1 MKFNRH
7 NKILE
12 LVAERDIE
20 TQEELADLLQASGF
34 KVTQAT
40 VSRDIR
46 ELKLTKVAGEN
57 GKQKYIVLGRG
68 MSETDSQDRYARLLG
83 DTLISMDTARNIL
96 VLRTNPGMAPAAGA
110 AVDALGI
117 EALVGSLAGDDTVF
131 CAFKE
136 DEDAIRALED
146 INSKIQAAKAVIPSK
161 KHKR

>member
-20 TQEELADLLQASGF
+20 TQEELADLLQENGF

-46 ELKLTKVAGEN
+46 ELKLSKVAGEN

-68 MSETDSQDRYARLLG
+68 ISETDSQDRYARLLG
-83 DTLISMDTARNIL
+83 DALISMDTARNIL

-146 INSKIQAAKAVIPSK
+146 INSKIQAAEAVITSK